1 MANEYCYGMAHIVT
15 VNDSNGDLVDVRWYC
30 SDFCARTDRGYAGWN
45 GCHEN
50 ALFFCEC
57 CGTQVGSLDDELV

>member
-1 MANEYCYGMAHIVT
+1 MAHIVT

-30 SDFCARTDRGYAGWN
+30 SDFCAKTDPKYAGWN

-50 ALFFCEC
+50 AMFFCENC
-57 CGTQVGSLDDELV
+57 AIKVGSLEDELV

>member
-1 MANEYCYGMAHIVT
+1 MAHIVT

-45 GCHEN
+45 GCHYYLEN
-50 ALFFCEC
+50 AIFFCEC
-57 CGTQVGSLDDELV
+57 CGTQVGSLDEELV